1 MKEVRNNTSLGG
13 CLGETRRNQDD
24 DAEWTYDLFFMRRGG
39 IFNKIG
45 EVRRNEYNDAEWTYD
60 LVFVEKGWDF

>member
-1 MKEVRNNTSLGG
+1 MLNGLTT
-13 CLGETRRNQDD
+13 C
-24 DAEWTYDLFFMRRGG
+24 FFMRRGG

-60 LVFVEKGWDF
+60 LVFVEKGRDF